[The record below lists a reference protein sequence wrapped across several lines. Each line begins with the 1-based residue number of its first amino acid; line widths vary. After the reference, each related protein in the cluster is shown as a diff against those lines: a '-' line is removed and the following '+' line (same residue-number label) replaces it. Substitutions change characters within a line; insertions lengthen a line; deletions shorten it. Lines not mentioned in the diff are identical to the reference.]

1 MPQPP
6 KKQNWLRDLAP
17 RDATKTKV
25 DAGKDAAE
33 RARRAL
39 DAATRRMP
47 AAPTMR
53 ANTKTDRLASDLARR
68 QQASTQAMAG
78 LMMNPAAIGAALT
91 PGADAA
97 DAITST
103 LSSVKNAA
111 KGNLKQSAKDA
122 GWAALGALGVAS
134 EAKAVKRASAA
145 QKAIGAADAERKL
158 RRGLTERFVILTPDN
173 PQGQIVDEATNAAAR
188 QRFEARLKE
197 LGINY
202 RSGVGG
208 YPGEGGRPLREQSYL
223 LDTDL
228 DTAKQ
233 LGREFDQAGVLSER
247 GYHNLG
253 DNTIYPSRGVQAG
266 DPVPVDDGPTR
277 VVGAALRA
285 KNGKVYLGADHAS
298 ALDEA
303 EAAGADID
311 IDNAANH
318 GFYTSDGRFVDRAE
332 AAKLMGKNGALDSWK
347 TNNDRFL
354 YGDADD
360 PTTLSPND
368 RRNVEKLGRGAL
380 VDEAWAAEDAL
391 KARAKQ
397 RRDAVFTKIDGF
409 GDDAG
414 TTGFKLDLDWDARQP
429 DAAIANWTPEQLDAY
444 GAAYG
449 VEGLGR
455 VSPPTEIT
463 LASGKKANIPGGFD
477 GEWSY
482 YDLLTLKAQGINP
495 NDMPRDMHDMFQE
508 KLGRSMQVA
517 DGGDDADVFRGLLL
531 GITSPNS
538 PLTPNE
544 FTVSALMPRNM
555 QDIEALSKMS
565 GDEIVSKFRLD
576 AGEKGG
582 MGTRG
587 TADYNNVANLAR
599 LFVQKPEWFRRRV
612 NEDWSQF
619 VERLSTQ
626 VRGLSPKTAS
636 FGAVW
641 QDILNA
647 DISAID
653 RHMSD
658 VFYKDIMSDPATRA
672 AFEEQVI
679 DAFNTG
685 KTKWGGEG
693 ARPQVRSIDEL
704 RATPGGESAF
714 KDAMMNVITKHSE
727 RSMTGRNAAS
737 LPPHLRDEQ
746 YIEPPKKAVIGGEAW
761 RRALDAN
768 RVDAQEHGLSTFLSQ
783 WLLWDR
789 MRGRLE
795 PHEVMYPGLNKLPR
809 MTHDQRRAAL
819 DVHKKAGYIEP
830 PKKAGTRN
838 TGINGEDLN
847 EEEGMLRPARPVKNP
862 MSMAYWSALAA
873 AGLGGLMGP
882 DEEPE

>member
-53 ANTKTDRLASDLARR
+53 ANTQTDRLAADLARR
-68 QQASTQAMAG
+68 QQAQTQAGAE
-78 LMMNPAAIGAALT
+78 LFMNPVAIGAAIT
-91 PGADAA
+91 PGADVA
-97 DAITST
+97 DAITSAY
-103 LSSVKNAA
+103 SSVKNAA
-111 KGNLKQSAKDA
+111 KGNLKESAKDA
-122 GWAALGALGVAS
+122 GWAALGALGVSS
-134 EAKAVKRASAA
+134 EVRAGMKGAKTTKKA
-145 QKAIGAADAERKL
+145 QAMIEAAERARQA

-188 QRFEARLKE
+188 ERFEARLKE
-197 LGINY
+197 LGITY

-233 LGREFDQAGVLSER
+233 LGREFNQAGVLSER

-266 DPVPVDDGPTR
+266 DPVPVDDGPPR

-332 AAKLMGKNGALDSWK
+332 AAKLTGKDGALDSWK

-380 VDEAWAAEDAL
+380 ADEVWAAEDAL

-429 DAAIANWTPEQLDAY
+429 DAAIADWTPEQLDAY

-482 YDLLTLKAQGINP
+482 YDLLTMKAQGINP
-495 NDMPRDMHDMFQE
+495 NDMPREMHNAFQE
-508 KLGRSMQVA
+508 KLGRTMQVK
-517 DGGDDADVFRGLLL
+517 DGGDDVDVFRGLLL
-531 GITSPNS
+531 GITSPNN

-544 FTVSALMPRNM
+544 FGVSALMPRSM
-555 QDIEALSKMS
+555 KDIEKLASMS
-565 GDEIVSKFRLD
+565 GSDITKNYGLNARS
-576 AGEKGG
+576 KGG
-582 MGTRG
+582 LGTSG
-587 TADYNNVANLAR
+587 SVNYDNVANLAR
-599 LFVQKPEWFRRRV
+599 LFMQKPEWFRRRA
-612 NEDWSQF
+612 NEDWSMF
-619 VERLSTQ
+619 VERLSSQ
-626 VRGLSPKTAS
+626 VKGLSPKTAS

-641 QDILNA
+641 QDIMNA

-658 VFYKDIMSDPATRA
+658 VFYNEIMSEPATRA
-672 AFEEQVI
+672 AFEEKVI
-679 DAFNTG
+679 DQFNKSMTKGG
-685 KTKWGGEG
+685 KSR
-693 ARPQVRSIDEL
+693 AQVSSIDEL
-704 RATPGGESAF
+704 RSVPGGEAAF
-714 KDAMMNVITKHSE
+714 KDAMMQVITQHRELK
-727 RSMTGRNAAS
+727 RTGKNAAS
-737 LPPHLRDEQ
+737 LPPHLRDETWVSPADAP
-746 YIEPPKKAVIGGEAW
+746 EKVVVGGEPW
-761 RRALDAN
+761 RRAIDAN
-768 RVDAQEHGLSTFLSQ
+768 QADAHDNGLSTFLSQ

-809 MTHDQRRAAL
+809 MTQPQRAAAL
-819 DVHKKAGYIEP
+819 DVHRKAGYLRNAKKAKKGEP
-830 PKKAGTRN
+830 PLL
-838 TGINGEDLN
+838 D
-847 EEEGMLRPARPVKNP
+847 EGRLPPVRGVKNP

-882 DEEPE
+882 EEEPE